1 MEDSLKNLTK
11 DMLTEVLEMVKSTKN
26 FTVEQA
32 PDYIKQLLAYQLIS
46 NCASIVICALFIIA
60 SIIIPFYFNDFAVNL
75 FCGVAIFVFFVGSI
89 LNINNII
96 KIKVA
101 PKVFIVDYISNLLNP
116 KPKE

>member
-1 MEDSLKNLTK
+1 MEYSFKDLTK

-32 PDYIKQLLAYQLIS
+32 PDYIKQLLAYELIS
-46 NCASIVICALFIIA
+46 NYISIVICVLFIIA
-60 SIIIPFYFNDFAVNL
+60 SIIIPFYFNHFAVNL
-75 FCGVAIFVFFVGSI
+75 FCGVAIFLFFVGSI
-89 LNINNII
+89 LNIDNII